1 MTHTPTPARWARI
14 ARLSIAAAFMPAA
27 LIAASAAAAQPFDT
41 ADLEVARELREQALA
56 SDLAYEITADLT
68 TRVGNRLAG
77 SENDARA
84 VEWAVEMLE
93 SMGFDRVWTEP
104 ATFPYWVRETES
116 VSIVA
121 SSEQEL
127 VAIALGF
134 SPATPDGG
142 VEAEVVMFDDVEALQ
157 AAPRKAV
164 EGRIVFLR
172 SRMERARDGSGYG
185 PAVQKRALG
194 SRVAAE
200 QGALAV
206 VIRSVGT
213 STNRFAHTGAMR
225 FAAGSRFVPAA
236 AISNPDA
243 DQLERLMAL
252 DGPVRLK
259 VEIEASIN
267 QTYTSQN
274 VIAQIDGATD
284 PESIVAIGAHLDS
297 WDVGTGA
304 LDDGAGV
311 GIVTAAARLIR
322 DHEARPDRSIQ
333 VILFAAEEI
342 GLWGGRAWAEAHGDD
357 VERYQVAS
365 ESDFGAGR
373 VYELTARVADEAMP
387 VIEAIQAELAPL
399 GVAMGERGG
408 GAGPDFSP
416 MMARGL
422 AAVRLQQD
430 GTRYFDYHHTEND
443 TLDKIDPAA
452 MKQNV
457 AAFAVFTWLAAQ
469 SPIGFGSGPG
479 LLEQ

>member
-1 MTHTPTPARWARI
+1 MTRSFLRSTA
-14 ARLSIAAAFMPAA
+14 LFAAAVLACFFLAVESRA
-27 LIAASAAAAQPFDT
+27 EVFDP
-41 ADLEVARELREQALA
+41 ADLEVARDLREQALE

-84 VEWAVEMLE
+84 VEWAVETLE
-93 SMGFDRVWTEP
+93 DLGFDRVWTEP

-121 SSEQEL
+121 PTEQEL

-134 SPATPDGG
+134 SPATPAGG
-142 VEAEVVMFDDVEALQ
+142 VEAEVVMFDDVDALEASP
-157 AAPRKAV
+157 AEDV

-185 PAVQKRALG
+185 PAVQKRVLG
-194 SRVAAE
+194 SRLGAE
-200 QGALAV
+200 KGALAV

-213 STNRFAHTGAMR
+213 STNRFAHTGTMR
-225 FAAGSRFVPAA
+225 FTAGSSFVPAA

-243 DQLERLMAL
+243 DQLERLISL
-252 DGPVRLK
+252 GEPVRMK

-274 VIAQIDGATD
+274 VIAQLDGATD

-311 GIVTAAARLIR
+311 GIVTAAARLIME
-322 DHEARPDRSIQ
+322 HEARPDRSIQ

-342 GLWGGRAWAEAHGDD
+342 GLWGGRAWADAHGDD
-357 VERYQVAS
+357 VERYLVAS

-373 VYELTARVADEAMP
+373 VYEMTARVSDEAMP

-399 GVAMGERGG
+399 GIAMGERGG
-408 GAGPDFSP
+408 GAGPDFTP
-416 MMARGL
+416 MLARGL
-422 AAVRLQQD
+422 AAVRLRQD
-430 GTRYFDYHHTEND
+430 GTHYFDYHHTEND
-443 TLDKIDPAA
+443 TLDKVDPEAL
-452 MKQNV
+452 KQNV
-457 AAFAVFTWLAAQ
+457 AAFAVFTWLSAQ
-469 SPIGFGSGPG
+469 SPVEFGSGPE
-479 LLEQ
+479 LVD